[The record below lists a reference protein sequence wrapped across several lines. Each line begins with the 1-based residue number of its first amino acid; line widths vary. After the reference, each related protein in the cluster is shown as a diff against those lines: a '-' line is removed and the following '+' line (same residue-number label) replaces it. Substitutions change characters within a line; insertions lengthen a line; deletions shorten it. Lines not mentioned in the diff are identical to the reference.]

1 MDQTPHPTTLKE
13 TAAGAALSIERLFT
27 TPEVHPFDTVE
38 WELRDARIGHGDR
51 VAFEQREVEFPKSWS
66 QNATNIVAQKY
77 FRGQI
82 GHPERERSV
91 KQMIGRVAGTIAG
104 WGRERG
110 YFAGED
116 DAEAFEAELTHI
128 LLYQMAAFNSPVW
141 FNVGFEENP
150 QCSACFILSVKDTM
164 ESILDWNTKEGMIFR
179 GGSGSGINLSNI
191 RGSMEPL
198 AKGGTASGPVSFMRG
213 ADSWAGTIKS
223 GGKTRRAAKMVV
235 LDVDHPDI
243 REFIWCKAKE
253 EDKAQALR
261 DAGFDMSID
270 GDGFT
275 SIQYQNANNSV
286 RVTDEFMKAVEEDGD
301 WRLIA
306 RATGEPVGEPVKA
319 RELMREIAEAAWR
332 CADPGVQYDTTI
344 NQWHTSPN
352 SGRINASNPC
362 SEYMHVDDSACN
374 LASLNLMKFRRPD
387 GTLDVQSFEHAV
399 DIVLLAQ
406 EIVVG
411 PSSYPTEE
419 IGVNARAFR
428 QLGLGYANLGAFLMS
443 NGMPYDSDAGRGTA
457 AAITALMTGRAYRES
472 ARVAAALGPY
482 ERYAENREE
491 HNNVMRMHRE
501 ASYEIPQEACADE
514 ELLAA
519 ARRSWDEAVELGE
532 RFGYRNA
539 QATVLAP
546 TGTISFLMDCDTTGV
561 EPDFSLVK
569 FKELVGGGQMTI
581 VNRTVPLAL
590 QTLGYSDQQI
600 EQIEAHLAEHGTI
613 VGAPGLVEG
622 HLPVFDVAVGERAIS
637 HMGHIKMMGA
647 VQPFISGAISKT
659 VNLPESATV
668 EDIADAYMQAW
679 RLGVKALAI
688 YRDGSKT
695 AQALR
700 TDAQKQDAIPAGED
714 LDAVVKAAVDKALA
728 EAGPRR
734 KRMPRERQ
742 SITHKFSIG
751 GHEGYITAG
760 MYEDG
765 SVGEIFLTDIGK
777 EGSTLRGMMNSFA
790 TAISISLQYGVPL
803 ETLVQKFSYMRF
815 EPEGITSNPEIPFAK
830 SMPDYIMRWLA
841 SRFLDTD
848 AQEELGILTPEVRA
862 RKAAQEAAQSFVSSD
877 TAGPAE
883 ASEETAGDGPRAS
896 ADATSAAAPA
906 ASALTDS
913 PPVVPARLQ
922 GLDLGPACSQCGGM
936 MQRTG
941 SCYTCSS
948 CGNNTGCG

>member
-1 MDQTPHPTTLKE
+1 MNDSSQTPTTIDAPTGESLR
-13 TAAGAALSIERLFT
+13 LSRFFT
-27 TPEVHPFDTVE
+27 QPGVHPFDGVE
-38 WELRDARIGHGDR
+38 WESRDARIGHGGK
-51 VAFEQREVEFPKSWS
+51 VSFEQTGVEFPKSWS

-77 FRGQI
+77 FRGQLDT
-82 GHPERERSV
+82 PAREHSV
-91 KQMIGRVAGTIAG
+91 RQMIGRVAGTIAD
-104 WGRERG
+104 WGRQRG
-110 YFAGED
+110 YFASAED
-116 DAEAFEAELTHI
+116 GDTFEAELTHI
-128 LLYQMAAFNSPVW
+128 LLHQIAAFNSPVW
-141 FNVGFEENP
+141 FNVGFEEQP
-150 QCSACFILSVKDTM
+150 QCSACFILSVDDTM
-164 ESILDWNTKEGMIFR
+164 ESILSWNTKEGMIFR

-243 REFIWCKAKE
+243 QEFIWCKAKE
-253 EDKAQALR
+253 EDKALALR

-286 RVTDEFMKAVEEDGD
+286 RVSDKFMRAVEAGD
-301 WRLIA
+301 EWKLTSRTTGKPIGEALDA
-306 RATGEPVGEPVKA
+306 RA
-319 RELMREIAEAAWR
+319 LMNEIAEAAWR

-344 NQWHTSPN
+344 NQWHTCPN

-374 LASLNLMKFRRPD
+374 LASLNLMKFRKAD
-387 GTLDVQSFEHAV
+387 GSFDVAAYEHAI
-399 DIVLLAQ
+399 DIVFVAQ

-411 PSSYPTEE
+411 ASSYPTEG
-419 IGVNARAFR
+419 IGRNANAFR

-443 NGMPYDSDAGRGTA
+443 NGMPYDSDAGRGAA
-457 AAITALMTGRAYRES
+457 AAITALMTGRAYRRS
-472 ARVAAALGPY
+472 AEIAAAVGTY
-482 ERYAENREE
+482 EKYPENREP
-491 HNNVMRMHRE
+491 HNNVMRMHRD
-501 ASYEIPQEACADE
+501 ASYAIPDATSEDD

-519 ARRSWDEAVELGE
+519 ARRSWDEAVELGDE
-532 RFGYRNA
+532 HGYRNA

-590 QTLGYSDQQI
+590 QELGYDDQQV
-600 EQIEAHLAEHGTI
+600 EQIEAHINEHGTI
-613 VGAPGLVEG
+613 VGAPGLAAE

-659 VNLPESATV
+659 VNLPETATV
-668 EDIADAYMQAW
+668 ADIADAYTQAW
-679 RLGVKALAI
+679 HLGVKALAI

-700 TDAQKQDAIPAGED
+700 TDAQKDAPSDAG
-714 LDAVVKAAVDKALA
+714 AVSQEAIDKAVAAALA
-728 EAGPRR
+728 KAGPARR
-734 KRMPRERQ
+734 KMPRERQ
-742 SITHKFSIG
+742 SLTHKFSLG

-760 MYEDG
+760 LYEDG
-765 SVGEIFLTDIGK
+765 TVGEIFLTDIGK

-790 TAISISLQYGVPL
+790 TAISIALQYGVPL
-803 ETLVQKFSYMRF
+803 ETLVRKFSYMRF
-815 EPEGITSNPEIPFAK
+815 DPEGMTMNTEIPFAK
-830 SMPDYIMRWLA
+830 SLPDYIMRWLA
-841 SRFLDTD
+841 SRFLDEEI
-848 AQEELGILTPEVRA
+848 QEELGIMTPAVRQ
-862 RKAAQEAAQSFVSSD
+862 RKMAQETAMSAGGD
-877 TAGPAE
+877 TAGPAS
-883 ASEETAGDGPRAS
+883 AAPTAGAGNGGAS
-896 ADATSAAAPA
+896 VAPTA
-906 ASALTDS
+906 ALTDT
-913 PPVVPARLQ
+913 PPVVPAKTN